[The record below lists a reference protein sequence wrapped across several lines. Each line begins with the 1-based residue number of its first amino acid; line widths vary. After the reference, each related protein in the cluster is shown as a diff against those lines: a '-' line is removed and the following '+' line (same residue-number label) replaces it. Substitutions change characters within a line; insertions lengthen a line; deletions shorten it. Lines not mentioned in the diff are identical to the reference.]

1 MFRSKRR
8 NEKVEENNNVTEN
21 GQQTTA
27 SGGVSLENPAQ
38 PQQGSYG
45 QAPQPQ
51 SQQPQQGVYVQQP
64 NPATPYQQPQ
74 NGSYSYGQPQQQGGY
89 APQQQNYSYGQ
100 QPQPNPA
107 MQYQQPKKGKAG
119 IIIGIIAALAAV
131 LIIGI
136 VAVAVRNLS
145 SKNPEDMLKAGMDNI
160 SEEMKAYTTSISDK
174 IDFKA
179 LSERI
184 SEQPSHVNLDAS
196 FSLPSE
202 DIENVSVELDGV
214 SDAKNKQGN
223 CSISAG
229 TAGFNMSIAD
239 ITVDDT
245 VIYLNIPMLSD
256 DVYSLDFATFVEDYN
271 NSAWRELI
279 GEEMPE
285 DYSEAILEGVTSGAD
300 LSELEQELIDKLSQR
315 VSEIKETIQYA
326 KLKEK
331 KEFEVRGKTAQCSGI
346 TITIA
351 KDDANAFLAGI
362 KNDIMESDYYLETIE
377 KSFAD
382 YVDEDAD
389 YDSYKDEIDEVTETL
404 LGMQLDEDLVI
415 NLYFDKEGRILQIMC
430 DRADMSGDYGYFEFT
445 ADFEGEERTLDDVS
459 IDIIFGSDDGEEL
472 GISLTRTAEVTDEN
486 YSDNIGIDFYSDD
499 SDDDLEL
506 NFWNDWTYSDNSFDF
521 GITMDVG
528 YDSFGITGNGAFTDI
543 TKGEGY
549 MLDFDNLTVSA
560 GGDELIMTGSL
571 SVEPF
576 DGDIEIP
583 ENSVKVFDM
592 TQDDIY
598 GLIYDALYDIGG
610 NYYY

>member
-1 MFRSKRR
+1 MFRNKRR

-27 SGGVSLENPAQ
+27 SGGVSLEKPAQ
-38 PQQGSYG
+38 PQNGSYG
-45 QAPQPQ
+45 QASQPQ
-51 SQQPQQGVYVQQP
+51 SQQPQQGAYVQQP
-64 NPATPYQQPQ
+64 NPAMQYQQPQ

-89 APQQQNYSYGQ
+89 APQPQSYSYGQ
-100 QPQPNPA
+100 QQPNPA
-107 MQYQQPKKGKAG
+107 MQYQQPKKGRAG

-415 NLYFDKEGRILQIMC
+415 NVYFDKEGRILQIMC

-549 MLDFDNLTVSA
+549 TLDFDNLTVSA

-598 GLIYDALYDIGG
+598 GLIYDVLYDFGD
-610 NYYY
+610 YYY

>member
-1 MFRSKRR
+1 M
-8 NEKVEENNNVTEN
+8 EENNNVTEN

>member
-1 MFRSKRR
+1 M
-8 NEKVEENNNVTEN
+8 EENNNVTEN

-27 SGGVSLENPAQ
+27 SGGVSLEKPAQ
-38 PQQGSYG
+38 PQNGSYG
-45 QAPQPQ
+45 QTPQPQ
-51 SQQPQQGVYVQQP
+51 VQQPQQGAYVQQP
-64 NPATPYQQPQ
+64 NPAMQYQQPQ
-74 NGSYSYGQPQQQGGY
+74 NGSYGQPQPQGGY
-89 APQQQNYSYGQ
+89 SQQPQYGGYSQPPQNYSYGQ
-100 QPQPNPA
+100 PPQPNSA

-119 IIIGIIAALAAV
+119 IIIGIIVALAAV

-136 VAVAVRNLS
+136 VAVAVRNLG

-160 SEEMKAYTTSISDK
+160 SEEMKSYTTSISDK

-184 SEQPSHVNLDAS
+184 SEQPSHLNLDVS
-196 FSLPSE
+196 FSLLSE

-256 DVYSLDFATFVEDYN
+256 DVYSFDFATFVEDYN

-279 GEEMPE
+279 GEEIPE

-300 LSELEQELIDKLSQR
+300 FSESEQELISKLSQR
-315 VSEIKETIQYA
+315 VSEIKETVQYA

-351 KDDANAFLAGI
+351 KDDANAFLEGI

-389 YDSYKDEIDEVTETL
+389 YDSYKDEIDEVMETL

-415 NLYFDKEGRILQIMC
+415 NVYFDKEGRILQIMC
-430 DRADMSGDYGYFEFT
+430 DKADMSGDYGYFEFA

-506 NFWNDWTYSDNSFDF
+506 TFWNDWTYSDNSFDF
-521 GITMDVG
+521 GITMEAG
-528 YDSFGITGNGAFTDI
+528 YDSLGITGNGAFTDI
-543 TKGEGY
+543 AKGESY
-549 MLDFDNLTVSA
+549 TLDLDNLTVSVD
-560 GGDELIMTGSL
+560 GDELIMTGSL

-583 ENSVKVFDM
+583 GNSINVFDM
-592 TQDDIY
+592 TEDDIY
-598 GLIYDALYDIGG
+598 GLIYDALYDIGS
-610 NYYY
+610 NYY

>member
-1 MFRSKRR
+1 M
-8 NEKVEENNNVTEN
+8 EENNNVTEN

-27 SGGVSLENPAQ
+27 SGGVSLEKQAQ
-38 PQQGSYG
+38 PQNGSYG

-51 SQQPQQGVYVQQP
+51 VQQPQQGAYVPQP
-64 NPATPYQQPQ
+64 NPAMQYQQPQ
-74 NGSYSYGQPQQQGGY
+74 NGSYSYGQQQQGGY
-89 APQQQNYSYGQ
+89 APQPQSYSYGQ
-100 QPQPNPA
+100 QQPNPA
-107 MQYQQPKKGKAG
+107 MQYQQPKKGRAG

-136 VAVAVRNLS
+136 VAVAVRNLG
-145 SKNPEDMLKAGMDNI
+145 SKNPEDMLRAGMDNI

-415 NLYFDKEGRILQIMC
+415 NVYFDKEGRILQIMC

-549 MLDFDNLTVSA
+549 TLDFDNLTVSA

-571 SVEPF
+571 SVGPF

-598 GLIYDALYDIGG
+598 GLIYDALYDIGS
-610 NYYY
+610 NYY

>member
-1 MFRSKRR
+1 MFRNKRR

-27 SGGVSLENPAQ
+27 SGGVSLEKPAQ
-38 PQQGSYG
+38 PQNGSYG
-45 QAPQPQ
+45 QASQPQ
-51 SQQPQQGVYVQQP
+51 SQQPQQGAYVQQP
-64 NPATPYQQPQ
+64 NPAMQYQQPQ

-89 APQQQNYSYGQ
+89 APQPQSYSYGQ
-100 QPQPNPA
+100 QQPNPA

-119 IIIGIIAALAAV
+119 IIIGIIVALAAV

-136 VAVAVRNLS
+136 VAVAVRKLS

-239 ITVDDT
+239 ITVDNT

-415 NLYFDKEGRILQIMC
+415 NVYFDKEGRILQIMC

-486 YSDNIGIDFYSDD
+486 YSDNIGIDFYSGSRDA
-499 SDDDLEL
+499 DLEMT
-506 NFWNDWTYSDNSFDF
+506 FWNDWTYSDDSFDF
-521 GITMDVG
+521 GVTMEADN
-528 YDSFGITGNGAFTDI
+528 DSIKLTGNGAFTDI
-543 TKGEGY
+543 TKGESY
-549 MLDFDNLTVSA
+549 TLDLDNLTLSIDDA
-560 GGDELIMTGSL
+560 ELILTGSL
-571 SVEPF
+571 LVEPF

-583 ENSVKVFDM
+583 ANSVNVFDM
-592 TQDDIY
+592 TEDDIY
-598 GLIYDALYDIGG
+598 ELIYDVLYDFGD
-610 NYYY
+610 YYY